1 MVHRIAIWRYF
12 YFIRAFV
19 FQKLKPTTNLKLQLK
34 SWCHLICCWTESH
47 LDPLYLNCI
56 ARKSLVF
63 KVTSSK
69 FEWSHTCGEYCHHLI
84 QGNPEKYNRKQQ
96 MYLRINKNACKLLRR
111 HFQLLWK
118 CWNID
123 LQTDWSSQTFKKIFW
138 DKLLSCGPYANIL
151 TSPHVG
157 AHDRCASCWRYPVWG
172 LLSFCGWCGEVTWS
186 DLFIMLWITNKL
198 FN

>member
-19 FQKLKPTTNLKLQLK
+19 FQKLKPTMNLKLQLK

-96 MYLRINKNACKLLRR
+96 MYLRINKNACIINEAFSTPLKMLKYWPSNWLVKSN
-111 HFQLLWK
+111 FQ
-118 CWNID
+118 
-123 LQTDWSSQTFKKIFW
+123 KKI
-138 DKLLSCGPYANIL
+138 L
-151 TSPHVG
+151 
-157 AHDRCASCWRYPVWG
+157 R
-172 LLSFCGWCGEVTWS
+172 
-186 DLFIMLWITNKL
+186 
-198 FN
+198 